1 MQDKHFHT
9 KCFKD
14 VFSLQNALRVDL
26 LLDSLKHCS
35 QAQEQ
40 KNMLK
45 KLLQE
50 LDVFHLLFFLDIA
63 KDYTGVCQMGMVT
76 LLVLTS
82 AIFPKVFLFFLDSL
96 LENALDFCHVL
107 H

>member
-1 MQDKHFHT
+1 MLQG
-9 KCFKD
+9 CL
-14 VFSLQNALRVDL
+14 SPQNALRVDL

-40 KNMLK
+40 NNMLK

-50 LDVFHLLFFLDIA
+50 LDVFRLLFLDIA
-63 KDYTGVCQMGMVT
+63 KVYTGVCQMGMVT
-76 LLVLTS
+76 RLVLTS

-96 LENALDFCHVL
+96 LENA
-107 H
+107 

>member
-9 KCFKD
+9 KCLKD
-14 VFSLQNALRVDL
+14 VFSPQTALRVD

-45 KLLQE
+45 KA
-50 LDVFHLLFFLDIA
+50 FA
-63 KDYTGVCQMGMVT
+63 G
-76 LLVLTS
+76 
-82 AIFPKVFLFFLDSL
+82 A
-96 LENALDFCHVL
+96 
-107 H
+107 